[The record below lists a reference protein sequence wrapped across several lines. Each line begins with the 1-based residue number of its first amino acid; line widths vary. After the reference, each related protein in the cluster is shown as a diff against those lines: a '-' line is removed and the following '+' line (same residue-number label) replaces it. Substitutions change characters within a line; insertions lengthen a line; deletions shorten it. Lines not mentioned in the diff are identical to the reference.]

1 MNKEIKIPWYKKG
14 DIDAGLGTFFDSF
27 SKIIIA
33 VPILTGVLNMSKQL
47 VFGKVVAATGF
58 TVFIFSLF
66 NTLFARNLGKKTQ
79 NKDITALFGGIS
91 GTTLFV
97 WLNAVMLPTYFASRD
112 STFAWSVAVGV
123 SLIYSVLQLIL
134 SLVFSSVF
142 KFIPREALMGATVG
156 GALTWMILSPM
167 GEAFTTPWVIIPTL
181 FILFT
186 FYFGEIKPKFGSPA
200 LIAIGIGTIIAWI
213 SGAMHVDNLRESFA
227 NLNFYLPSF
236 QFGILT
242 NEALQIA
249 LNYLPLILAYLLAEL
264 TADMQAFA
272 QAEESKEIYPAR
284 TALVGLSL
292 SNLIGSL
299 LGSPFLLNYYWG
311 HPAWKKA
318 EAGSSYPLFSGTAH
332 LVLCLTG
339 LVAVVT
345 SLIPVSASLVM
356 LVYIGIVS
364 GAGAFATGR
373 KRYYGAMMLGVAIPL
388 FELVNNKIFSV
399 MNVMVNF
406 SENSSDL
413 IIEQTADG
421 LMSTSDGSSAI
432 IVSKLAEAGYAE
444 GFITLAQGAMT
455 IAILYASILYLLI
468 DHNWL
473 KTSAF
478 FLVATI
484 FSFFGLIHAKELTI
498 NANPALSLTYL
509 GLAII
514 FLIIWLISKRK
525 KRKKL
530 NMKKQV

>member
-1 MNKEIKIPWYKKG
+1 MNKEIKIPWCKKG

-27 SKIIIA
+27 GKIIIA
-33 VPILTGVLNMSKQL
+33 VPILVGVLNMSEKL
-47 VFGKVVAATGF
+47 VFGKIIAATGI

-66 NTLFARNLGKKTQ
+66 NTLLARSLGKKTQ
-79 NKDITALFGGIS
+79 NKDITALVGGIS

-97 WLNAVMLPTYFASRD
+97 WLNAIMLPTYFVSRD
-112 STFAWSVAVGV
+112 PIFAWSVTLGV

-134 SLVFSSVF
+134 SFVFSLIF

-156 GALTWMILSPM
+156 GALTWMILSPL
-167 GEAFTTPWVIIPTL
+167 GEAFTIPWVIIPTL

-186 FYFGEIKPKFGSPA
+186 FYFGEIKPRFGSPA
-200 LIAIGIGTIIAWI
+200 LIAIGIGTIIAWV
-213 SGAMHVDNLRESFA
+213 SGVMQVDQLRESFT
-227 NLNFYLPSF
+227 NLNLYLPSF
-236 QFGILT
+236 QFGLIT
-242 NEALQIA
+242 NKSLQVAI
-249 LNYLPLILAYLLAEL
+249 NYLPLILAYLLSEL

-284 TALVGLSL
+284 TALIGLAL

-299 LGSPFLLNYYWG
+299 LGNPFMLNYYWG

-318 EAGSSYPLFSGTAH
+318 EAGAGYPLLSGMVH
-332 LVLCLTG
+332 LILCLTG

-356 LVYIGIVS
+356 LVYIGIIS
-364 GAGAFATGR
+364 GAGAFASGR
-373 KRYYGAMMLGVAIPL
+373 KRYYGAMMFGVAIPL
-388 FELVNNKIFSV
+388 FELINNKVFSII
-399 MNVMVNF
+399 NVLGNF
-406 SENSSDL
+406 TENNSNLVSG
-413 IIEQTADG
+413 QTADSLTSIG
-421 LMSTSDGSSAI
+421 SSTSLIAT
-432 IVSKLAEAGYAE
+432 KLAEAGYAE

-455 IAILYASILYLLI
+455 MAIIYASILYLII
-468 DHNWL
+468 DRNWL

-509 GLAII
+509 GLTIT
-514 FLIIWLISKRK
+514 FLIISLISKWNKQK
-525 KRKKL
+525 KSSLKK
-530 NMKKQV
+530 